1 MAWPPKTHSAGMP
14 GTRDLPHRFGSGE
27 GRGGL
32 TLLPFIKAGHR
43 NPAIEQLPSSS
54 SGVVTADGSGV
65 EVKSDNCR
73 IFTGTYTGD
82 GTASQVIT
90 CAGAGSSSTIRY
102 VRIWQRQT
110 SDNTALAIWES
121 TREIN
126 DDIAAGLGVSPS
138 YQVSGEDITGM
149 SFVADNTII
158 ALGTDGTFTVDDS
171 AADSHPNKNSQ
182 VYNYMALGS

>member
-1 MAWPPKTHSAGMP
+1 MAWPPRTVQSRSRYLIPFGTGAYKDTKDPREAFMAP
-14 GTRDLPHRFGSGE
+14 GF
-27 GRGGL
+27 
-32 TLLPFIKAGHR
+32 K
-43 NPAIEQLPSSS
+43 NPAIEQLPSSTE
-54 SGVVTADGSGV
+54 GVITSDGSGIT
-65 EVKSDNCR
+65 VKSDNCR

-82 GTASQVIT
+82 GTESQAIT

-110 SDNTALAIWES
+110 SDNTSLSIWES

-126 DDIAAGLGVSPS
+126 DDIAAKMGVSPS
-138 YQVSGEDITGM
+138 YQVSGEDNTGM
-149 SFVADNTII
+149 SFVSDNTII
-158 ALGTDGTFTVDDS
+158 ALGTDGTFTVDDH